1 MKSEREKRIS
11 LEWLVTIACTLAMG
25 SATAFVFSIESVNPT
40 VGFGLNW
47 KVWLSF
53 PIVSWLTLWGC
64 RSLFFSSGSSESAS
78 DCTATIRI
86 PYPVASLEN
95 VTVSDRPKS
104 VIYCLF
110 SCRGYCRSGRR
121 SRCERS
127 DASAEPSTAG
137 GIQPVTAPTFSTF
150 SVPPRMRFRAML
162 RRHSPTRRCNVLN
175 ILS

>member
-78 DCTATIRI
+78 DAGRRRWFYGLTVLGFGGAIAGMAYSLRGVSQEKLLDVGFGVLLAAIFLSVAFYLLLTTIRFLESDEKR
-86 PYPVASLEN
+86 YSL
-95 VTVSDRPKS
+95 
-104 VIYCLF
+104 
-110 SCRGYCRSGRR
+110 
-121 SRCERS
+121 
-127 DASAEPSTAG
+127 
-137 GIQPVTAPTFSTF
+137 
-150 SVPPRMRFRAML
+150 
-162 RRHSPTRRCNVLN
+162 SPEE
-175 ILS
+175 IE